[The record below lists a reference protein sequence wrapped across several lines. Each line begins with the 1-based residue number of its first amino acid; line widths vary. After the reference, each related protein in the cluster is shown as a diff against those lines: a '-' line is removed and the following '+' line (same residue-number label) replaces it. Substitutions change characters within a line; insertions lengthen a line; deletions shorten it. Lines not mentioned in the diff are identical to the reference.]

1 MFAKLMAA
9 AALSAMAFAAQA
21 GTHEVQMLNKGADG
35 MMVFEPAFVA
45 AEPGD
50 TITFMPTDKSHNAA
64 TIDGMLP
71 DGAEEF
77 RSKPSQEFSVT
88 LDKEGVYGIK
98 CTPHYGMG
106 MVMVIQVGAGTNLDE
121 AKAVKH
127 PGKAGARMEAALS
140 QASAE
145 AL

>member
-1 MFAKLMAA
+1 MLAKHMAA

-21 GTHEVQMLNKGADG
+21 GTHEVQMLNQGADG

-50 TITFMPTDKSHNAA
+50 TITFVPTDKSHNVE
-64 TIDGMLP
+64 TIKGMIP
-71 DGAEEF
+71 EGAEAF

-98 CTPHYGMG
+98 CTPHYGIG
-106 MVMVIQVGAGTNLDE
+106 MVMVVQVGAGTNLEE
-121 AKAVKH
+121 AKSVKH
-127 PGKAGARMEAALS
+127 PGQAGKRMSAAIS
-140 QASAE
+140 QASAG

>member
-1 MFAKLMAA
+1 MLTKLIAA
-9 AALSAMAFAAQA
+9 AALSAIAFAAQA

-35 MMVFEPAFVA
+35 VMVFEPAFVA
-45 AEPGD
+45 AQPGD
-50 TITFMPTDKSHNAA
+50 TIKFIPTDKSHNVESIA
-64 TIDGMLP
+64 GMLP
-71 DGAEEF
+71 DGAEPF
-77 RSKPSQEFSVT
+77 RSKMSQEFEVT

-106 MVMVIQVGAGTNLDE
+106 MVMAVQVGAGSNLDA

-127 PGKAGARMEAALS
+127 PGKAGQRFEAALS
-140 QASAE
+140 QAK